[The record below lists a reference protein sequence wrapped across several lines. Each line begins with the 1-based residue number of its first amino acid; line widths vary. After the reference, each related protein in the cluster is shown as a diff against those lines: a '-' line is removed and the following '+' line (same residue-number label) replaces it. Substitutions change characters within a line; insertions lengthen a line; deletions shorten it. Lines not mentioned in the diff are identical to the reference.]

1 VTESVY
7 NRLSVGSPARFRP
20 TDGGADLQGAVTN
33 LTGLAEAGAN
43 LAIVPSA
50 LDREAYRVTV
60 RVPDLASAPSCDIG
74 RTGRVIFDK
83 APAGA
88 E

>member
-1 VTESVY
+1 
-7 NRLSVGSPARFRP
+7 LSVGSPARFRP
-20 TDGGADLQGAVTN
+20 TDGGPDLQGVVTN
-33 LTGLAEAGAN
+33 LTGLAEAAAN

-50 LDREAYRVTV
+50 LNREAYRATV
-60 RVPDLASAPSCDIG
+60 RVPELASEPSCAIG

-83 APAGA
+83 APGGA